1 MQKPLSL
8 EELSWRY
15 GGAIPSD
22 DLRWRVENAALLT
35 PEQRLQALEE
45 IRHNAAVQKYGCM
58 PRLERCIRIRRLT
71 DPDPESDGW
80 NAEHVEDR

>member
-15 GGAIPSD
+15 GGAMPSD

-35 PEQRLQALEE
+35 PEQRLQALEV
-45 IRHNAAVQKYGCM
+45 IRHNAAVQKYGCNAPVGALHTNSKTDRSRPGIGWM
-58 PRLERCIRIRRLT
+58 ERRTC
-71 DPDPESDGW
+71 
-80 NAEHVEDR
+80 